1 MNLAILL
8 SQQGKNDE
16 AEHLLSEVLEAYPEQ
31 YDAAYSLAL
40 LLIGL
45 NRVDEGL
52 FYLARAAEGM
62 PHRSR
67 VQYNYGL
74 LLAQLSR
81 DDEAEVALRNAMDL
95 EPQSFEYLY
104 ALIDFHY
111 KRGQFDEALVLADKM
126 IQAHPQQRIGYD
138 IKAAIEG
145 R

>member
-1 MNLAILL
+1 
-8 SQQGKNDE
+8 
-16 AEHLLSEVLEAYPEQ
+16 
-31 YDAAYSLAL
+31 
-40 LLIGL
+40 
-45 NRVDEGL
+45 
-52 FYLARAAEGM
+52 M
-62 PHRSR
+62 PQCSR

-95 EPQSFEYLY
+95 EPQSFEYLC

-111 KRGQFDEALVLADKM
+111 KRGHFDEALVLADKM
-126 IQAHPQQRIGYD
+126 IQAHPQRLIGYD